1 MTDTMHISTT
11 ITQDGEI
18 HIANL
23 PVRRGQ
29 TVELSVRFV
38 QAQDAEATMLT
49 AQQLL
54 VSGLVGLWSDRKD
67 IGDSV
72 EHARQL
78 RTQAQQRGG
87 T

>member
-1 MTDTMHISTT
+1 MTDTLHISTT

-18 HIANL
+18 HIADL

-29 TVELSVRFV
+29 TVELSVRVV
-38 QAQDAEATMLT
+38 QDQDADATMLT

-54 VSGLVGLWSDRKD
+54 VSGLIGLWSDRED

-72 EHARQL
+72 EYARQL
-78 RTQAQQRGG
+78 RTQAQQRGA